1 MADHKKS
8 TQRIIAAM
16 RNNQPITQR
25 ECSFQ
30 AQQRLIST
38 TDLKGQIT
46 YCNDAFVEISGF
58 TRDELIRAPH
68 NLVRHP
74 DVPAA
79 VFQHMWETLKQGRP
93 WMGIIKNRCKNGDHY
108 WVNAYITPVTDNNQL
123 IGYESVR
130 VKPTA
135 EQVRRT
141 EALYQRINS
150 GKSAIPGSDHWLP
163 VLQSWLPFI
172 LISQIGFLIGTWLD
186 SSWGFALAAALSI
199 PLGLAGLK
207 WQQRGLNR
215 LLLAD
220 KNTCDPLIA
229 KMYTDSRGA
238 EGRLEMSLL
247 SQEAR
252 LKTCLARLQ
261 DTAGQL
267 TKQAEQADTLAHNSS
282 AGLERQRNETDQV
295 ATAVNEMAATTLE
308 VASNVAR
315 TAIAIQDANR
325 LTSAGRSIASETS
338 LAIQRL
344 SQSVGD
350 AGETVTRLAHD
361 SNEIGGVVDVIKGI
375 ADQTNLLALNAAI
388 EAARA
393 GEMGRGF
400 AVVAD
405 EVRSLAQRTAQSTG
419 QIYQLIAKLQRT
431 AEEAVTTME
440 IGRKHA
446 DDGVERV
453 QQADDALAGISE
465 AVANITDMANQIA
478 AAAEEQSAV
487 ADEVNR
493 SITTIAQLA
502 DQTAGEANA
511 TAILSEALTATA
523 QKQYAL
529 VERFNR

>member
-1 MADHKKS
+1 
-8 TQRIIAAM
+8 M

-25 ECSFQ
+25 ERTFP

-46 YCNDAFVEISGF
+46 YCNDAFVDISGF
-58 TRDELIRAPH
+58 TREELIRAPH

-74 DVPAA
+74 DVPPA
-79 VFQHMWETLKQGRP
+79 VFQHMWDTLKKGRP
-93 WMGIIKNRCKNGDHY
+93 WMGIVKNRCKSGDHY
-108 WVNAYITPVTDNNQL
+108 WVNAYVTPVTEHNQV

-135 EQVRRT
+135 EQVRRA

-150 GKSAIPGSDHWLP
+150 GKSAIPSTDRWLP
-163 VLQSWLPFI
+163 IVQDWLPFI
-172 LISQIGFLIGTWLD
+172 LVSQIGFLIGAWLD
-186 SSWGFALAAALSI
+186 SSWGFALAAGLSI
-199 PLGLAGLK
+199 PLGLAGLN
-207 WQQRGLNR
+207 WQQRGLAR
-215 LLLAD
+215 LLRLAD
-220 KNTCDPLIA
+220 QTTSDPLIA
-229 KMYTDSRGA
+229 QMYTDSRGDQ
-238 EGRLEMSLL
+238 GRLEMSIL

-252 LKTCLARLQ
+252 LKTCLTRLQ
-261 DTAGQL
+261 DTAEQL
-267 TKQAEQADTLAHNSS
+267 AQQAKRADTLAHSSS

-295 ATAVNEMAATTLE
+295 ATAINEMAATTLE

-315 TAIAIQDANR
+315 TAIATQDANR
-325 LTSAGRSIASETS
+325 LTSAGRSIASETRQ
-338 LAIQRL
+338 AIQRL

-350 AGETVTRLAHD
+350 TGETVTRLAHD
-361 SNEIGGVVDVIKGI
+361 SNQIGGVVDVIKGI

-393 GEMGRGF
+393 GDMGRGF

-405 EVRSLAQRTAQSTG
+405 EVRSLAQRTAESTG
-419 QIYQLIAKLQRT
+419 QIHQLIAKLQRT
-431 AEEAVTTME
+431 AEEAVMTME
-440 IGRKHA
+440 IGRKQA
-446 DDGVERV
+446 DEGVERV
-453 QQADDALAGISE
+453 QQADEALAGISE
-465 AVANITDMANQIA
+465 AVANITDMANQIS

-502 DQTAGEANA
+502 DQTSGEAHDTALLSAALMA
-511 TAILSEALTATA
+511 TANG
-523 QKQYAL
+523 QYAL

>member
-1 MADHKKS
+1 
-8 TQRIIAAM
+8 M

-25 ECSFQ
+25 ERTFP

-58 TRDELIRAPH
+58 SCDELMRAPH

-79 VFQHMWETLKQGRP
+79 VFQHMWDTLKKGRP
-93 WMGIIKNRCKNGDHY
+93 WMGIVKNRCKTGDHY
-108 WVNAYITPVTDNNQL
+108 WVNAYVTPVTENNQVV
-123 IGYESVR
+123 GYESVR

-135 EQVRRT
+135 EQIRRA

-150 GKSAIPGSDHWLP
+150 GKSAIPSSDRWMP
-163 VLQSWLPFI
+163 ILQDWLPFI
-172 LISQIGFLIGTWLD
+172 LVSQVGFLIGVWLD
-186 SSWGFALAAALSI
+186 SSWGFAIAAGLSV
-199 PLGLAGLK
+199 PLGLAGLN
-207 WQQRGLNR
+207 WQQRGLKR
-215 LLLAD
+215 LLRLAD
-220 KNTCDPLIA
+220 QTTSDPLIA
-229 KMYTDSRGA
+229 QMYTDSRGA
-238 EGRLEMSLL
+238 QGRLEMSIL

-252 LKTCLARLQ
+252 LKTCLTRLQ
-261 DTAGQL
+261 DTAEQL
-267 TKQAEQADTLAHNSS
+267 SQQAKQADTLAHSSS
-282 AGLERQRNETDQV
+282 AGLERQRSETDQV
-295 ATAVNEMAATTLE
+295 ATAINEMAATTLE

-315 TAIAIQDANR
+315 TAIATQDANR
-325 LTSAGRSIASETS
+325 LTSAGRGIAAETRQ
-338 LAIQRL
+338 AIQRL

-350 AGETVTRLAHD
+350 TGETVTRLAQD

-405 EVRSLAQRTAQSTG
+405 EVRSLAQRTAESTG
-419 QIYQLIAKLQRT
+419 QIHQLIAKLQRT
-431 AEEAVTTME
+431 AEEAVLTME
-440 IGRKHA
+440 IGRKQA
-446 DDGVERV
+446 DEGVERV
-453 QQADDALAGISE
+453 QQADEALAGISD

-502 DQTAGEANA
+502 DKTAGEAHD
-511 TAILSEALTATA
+511 TARLSEALTATA
-523 QKQYAL
+523 NGQYAL